1 MTYNSD
7 PISSSE
13 TDVNEDEAVREYK
26 NRQERLLAQQE
37 AALERRKLDAQR
49 MSEFYRSRYGDDPE
63 YQAKAYA
70 PVSTALHT
78 IEVIK
83 SKIEFARPRSAE
95 DIAYRQR
102 VMDELG
108 RAIVETVPSGYPLRF
123 HGAPLYAIR
132 DILASGGLSS
142 SVDRL
147 GAPTSYDVADQV
159 SVTMPDT
166 IDTTISGYTG
176 LAGDEYMLP
185 TGGIFVLLP
194 RSQEEAEAG
203 SSMLMNNVNFSAH
216 PEQLVS
222 LLTSHENLPRVR
234 EWATNAGIS
243 PDAVCEFFDFP
254 NQLRT
259 TGERIAQGEVTLQEL
274 VPYALPARENE

>member
-1 MTYNSD
+1 MMYD
-7 PISSSE
+7 SSPTSKSE
-13 TDVNEDEAVREYK
+13 TVIVDDEAAREYK
-26 NRQERLLAQQE
+26 SRQERLLAQQE
-37 AALERRKLDAQR
+37 ATLERRKLDAQKLA
-49 MSEFYRSRYGDDPE
+49 EFYRERYGDDPE
-63 YQAKAYA
+63 YQARAYA
-70 PVSTALHT
+70 PVSTTLHA

-83 SKIEFARPRSAE
+83 SRIEFARPRSAE
-95 DIAYRQR
+95 DIAYRQK

-108 RAIVETVPSGYPLRF
+108 RAIVAAVPSGYPLRF

-176 LAGDEYMLP
+176 LVGDEYLLP
-185 TGGIFVLLP
+185 AGGIFVLLP

-203 SSMLMNNVNFSAH
+203 SSMLMNNVNFSEH
-216 PEQLVS
+216 PEQFVS
-222 LLTSHENLPRVR
+222 LLTSPENLPRVR
-234 EWATNAGIS
+234 EWATSAGVN

-254 NQLRT
+254 DQLRA
-259 TGERIAQGEVTLQEL
+259 TGERIARGEVTLQEL
-274 VPYALPARENE
+274 VPYALPPREDA